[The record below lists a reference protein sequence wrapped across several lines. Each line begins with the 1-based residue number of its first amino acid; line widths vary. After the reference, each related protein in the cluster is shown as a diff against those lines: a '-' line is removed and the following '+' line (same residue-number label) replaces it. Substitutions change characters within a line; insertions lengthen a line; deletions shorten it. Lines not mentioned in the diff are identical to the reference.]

1 MQQTKRH
8 FPENSILRPR
18 KLLNETGEKESG
30 AEGKGKSAAKGRLG
44 SQAVLL
50 LVVNGLFAV
59 ANALSGT
66 FVNIYLWKIKNDLA
80 LIGWFALA
88 NQAAMSITI
97 WIAGKWVKEHNK
109 MNSLRLGVFVSAA
122 FYFSILLLGKRSV
135 DFVLPLGAVQGMSA
149 AFFWLAFNVVYFE
162 ITDRDNRDS
171 FNGWS
176 GLLASAGMMVP
187 WIAGLLISRMPDTQG
202 YTVIFSIS
210 LVIFLLGVVV
220 SFFLKKRKAQE
231 NYEWFHAY
239 RQLADKSSDWRRI
252 CSALAA
258 QGIRE
263 GVFGFVIGLLV
274 YIATNNEM
282 QLGNYALITS
292 TVALISYWL
301 IGKYLKPGHRSL
313 GMLIGTV
320 MLVLFILPFFWQVNY
335 STLLIFG
342 IGTALVFPLYIIPMV
357 SSVFDII
364 GKDRESATLRVEY
377 VVLREL
383 ALSSGRIFG
392 TLMFIV
398 VVSLS
403 RSPLVLSSMLLFIG
417 STPFVAWLLMRKL
430 LNVVHQ
436 VDKSK

>member
-1 MQQTKRH
+1 MQQTKRR
-8 FPENSILRPR
+8 FSESSILKPR
-18 KLLNETGEKESG
+18 KLTDEAGEKGSG
-30 AEGKGKSAAKGRLG
+30 AAEKGRLAAKGKLG

-80 LIGWFALA
+80 LIGWFAFA
-88 NQAAMSITI
+88 NQVAMSITI

-109 MNSLRLGVFVSAA
+109 MNSLRLGVAVSAA
-122 FYFSILLLGKRSV
+122 FYFSILLLGKKSV
-135 DFVLPLGAVQGMSA
+135 DFVLLLGSVQGMSA

-162 ITDRDNRDS
+162 ITDPDNRDS

-187 WIAGLLISRMPDTQG
+187 WVAGLLITRMPDTQG
-202 YTVIFSIS
+202 YTFIFSIS
-210 LVIFLLGVVV
+210 LVIFLFGVVV

-231 NYEWFHAY
+231 NYEWLHAY
-239 RQLADKSSDWRRI
+239 RQLTDKSSDWRRI
-252 CSALAA
+252 CPALAA

-263 GVFGFVIGLLV
+263 GVFSFAIGLLV
-274 YIATNNEM
+274 YIATKNEM

-301 IGKYLKPGHRSL
+301 IGKGLKPRYRSL
-313 GMLIGTV
+313 GMLLGTV
-320 MLVLFILPFFWQVNY
+320 MLVLFILPFFWEVNY
-335 STLLIFG
+335 FTLLIFG
-342 IGTALVFPLYIIPMV
+342 IGTSLVFPLFIIPMV
-357 SSVFDII
+357 SAVFDMI
-364 GKDRESATLRVEY
+364 GKDHESATLRVEY

-392 TLMFIV
+392 ILVFIG
-398 VVSLS
+398 VVSMS
-403 RSPLVLSSMLLFIG
+403 RSPIVISSMLLLIG
-417 STPFVAWLLMRKL
+417 STPFVAWFLMRKL
-430 LNVVHQ
+430 LNVVHR